1 MRSSHHTK
9 QKPKDGFKDSVKD
22 LQKFKLAVDN
32 AYDHIIMTDTEGIV
46 LYANKAA
53 EKITGFS
60 KAEIIGTKAGALW
73 GGLMDKSFYKK
84 LWRTIKINKKSFSGE
99 IRNRRKNGEEYIA
112 LSSIA
117 PVLDKNENVEFFV
130 GIERDITRE
139 KMAEKAKNEFVSI
152 ASHQLRTPVTSI
164 QWLIELILKK
174 EKLSKKGREY
184 LKDAYIAT
192 SRLSGLVDT
201 LLNLSRIESGSVS
214 LVSEPIELVKFI
226 RRMVKETEMMGAKKK
241 IKFTFKDYP
250 KELNIKSDFY
260 ALSNIFQTI
269 LTNTVEYTPDKGRVS
284 IVLEKRKN
292 TFFCSISDTG
302 IGIPK
307 EDQARIFGQFVRGGN
322 AHLQKSAGVGIGLY
336 VAKQATE
343 LLGGKIWF
351 ESIEG
356 KGTTFYIELPLKS
369 RSVKGEKQL
378 T

>member
-117 PVLDKNENVEFFV
+117 PVLDKNGNVEFFV

>member
-117 PVLDKNENVEFFV
+117 PVLDKNGNVEFFV

-226 RRMVKETEMMGAKKK
+226 SRMVKETEMMGAKKK